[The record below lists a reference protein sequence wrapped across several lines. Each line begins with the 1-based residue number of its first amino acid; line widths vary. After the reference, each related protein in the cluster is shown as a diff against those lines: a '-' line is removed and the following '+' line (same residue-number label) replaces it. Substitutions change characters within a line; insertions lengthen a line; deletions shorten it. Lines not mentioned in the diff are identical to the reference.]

1 MKFKN
6 FNAGFLK
13 GAFSYLLMTTKNDFH
28 SCVFIAIEESSES

>member
-13 GAFSYLLMTTKNDFH
+13 GAFLYFLMTTKMI
-28 SCVFIAIEESSES
+28 STLVFL

>member
-13 GAFSYLLMTTKNDFH
+13 GAFSYLLMTTKMI
-28 SCVFIAIEESSES
+28 STLVFL